1 MAKDRRQQP
10 LPEPAA
16 MSFGDHLEELRRRLI
31 FALLTVLPLFVL
43 SMVFGKELVDLLL
56 RPANAQLR
64 DSGLGGTFIVTNP
77 LEALG
82 AYFRVAAVVTI
93 VVGVPA
99 ILFQLWLFISPGL
112 YPHERRFA
120 LFLIPLSL
128 LLSCIGLL
136 FLYFVMLPAM
146 LSFLIQFGASMG
158 QASTPLVEAAPEVFT
173 VRIPVLAGDPAAP
186 PSGAVWFNTHLGHL
200 RVNRAIEGAAPAIV
214 GVPMVLAAGIAQQ
227 FRVSEYVDLFFTM
240 ALAFAIGFQT
250 PVVVLLLGWMGIVDR
265 PMLARKRKHAVF
277 AAFIVSAILTP
288 SPDPFSMALL
298 AVPLYLLYELGVLM
312 LRLLPASRLAEGGI
326 WRRRRGGRGEP
337 PEAGE
342 A

>member
-1 MAKDRRQQP
+1 MAKDRPLKP
-10 LPEPAA
+10 LPEPGA

-31 FALLTVLPLFVL
+31 FAILTVLPIFILA
-43 SMVFGKELVDLLL
+43 MVFGKELVDLLL

-64 DSGLGGTFIVTNP
+64 ESGLGGTFIVTNP

-82 AYFRVAAVVTI
+82 AYFRVAAVMTI

-99 ILFQLWLFISPGL
+99 ILFQLWLFVAPGL

-128 LLSCIGLL
+128 VLSCVGLL

-146 LSFLIQFGASMG
+146 LEFLIRFGATMG
-158 QASTPLVEAAPEVFT
+158 QASTPLVEVAPEVFG
-173 VRIPVLAGDPAAP
+173 VRVPVIAGDPVAP
-186 PSGAVWFNTHLGHL
+186 PSGAVWFNSHLGHL
-200 RVNRAIEGAAPAIV
+200 RMNRAAE
-214 GVPMVLAAGIAQQ
+214 GVPPAVVGTALVHAAGIAQQ

-240 ALAFAIGFQT
+240 ALAFAVGFQT

-277 AAFIVSAILTP
+277 AAFIVAAVLTP
-288 SPDPFSMALL
+288 SPDPFSMLML

-312 LRLLPASRLAEGGI
+312 LKLLPASRLAEGSI
-326 WRRRRGGRGEP
+326 WRRRRGGGEP
-337 PEAGE
+337 ADAGE

>member
-1 MAKDRRQQP
+1 MAKDRPLKP
-10 LPEPAA
+10 LPEPGA

-31 FALLTVLPLFVL
+31 FAILTVLPIFILA
-43 SMVFGKELVDLLL
+43 MVFGKELVDLLL

-64 DSGLGGTFIVTNP
+64 ASSLGGQFIVTNP

-99 ILFQLWLFISPGL
+99 ILFQLGLFVAPGL

-128 LLSCIGLL
+128 VLSCVGLL

-146 LSFLIQFGASMG
+146 LEFLIRFGATMG
-158 QASTPLVEAAPEVFT
+158 ETSTPLVEVAPEVLPLR
-173 VRIPVLAGDPAAP
+173 VPVIAGDPISP
-186 PSGAVWFNTHLGHL
+186 PSGAVWFNSHLGHL
-200 RVNRAIEGAAPAIV
+200 RMNRAAE
-214 GVPMVLAAGIAQQ
+214 GVPAVVVGTALVHAAGIAQQ

-240 ALAFAIGFQT
+240 ALAFAVGFQT

-277 AAFIVSAILTP
+277 AAFIVAAVLTP
-288 SPDPFSMALL
+288 SPDPFSMAML
-298 AVPLYLLYELGVLM
+298 AVPLYLLYELGM
-312 LRLLPASRLAEGGI
+312 LLLRFAPANRVAGG
-326 WRRRRGGRGEP
+326 WSGRKRGEP
-337 PEAGE
+337 ADAGE